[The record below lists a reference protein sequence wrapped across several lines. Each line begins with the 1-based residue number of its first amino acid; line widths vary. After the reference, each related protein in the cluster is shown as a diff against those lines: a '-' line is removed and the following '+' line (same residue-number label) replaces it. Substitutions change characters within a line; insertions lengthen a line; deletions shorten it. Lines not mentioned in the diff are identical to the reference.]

1 MNLSRQTKESIKT
14 ALAIT
19 LSYAI
24 ALSMNWGNPH
34 WSAFAVALISLS
46 TIGQS
51 INKGAMR
58 MLGTLV
64 AAVVALFFIALF
76 PQERWQFFL
85 LLSVYIGFCT
95 YMMLGKHIQYF
106 WNMCGLV
113 CVIICIAAATT
124 AGDPFYIAILR
135 AEETGLGVLVYSLVS
150 FLIWPN
156 DSETSFKSATTRLD
170 QAKLDLYRCYLNIV
184 SGKGEASSEQAP
196 QQQIV
201 QTKAQFDQLLSA
213 AETDS
218 YAIRELRQQWRQYQ
232 HLSDRFIHAMEHWHE
247 SLHDVR
253 SLQLEKL
260 VPNLKIF
267 ERVVELRLK
276 QIMAMQSGQE
286 TTQHTEPVKL
296 TTAEDEI
303 NKLTHFDRAALS
315 FCLEQLRQIEQ
326 ISFSMMQTMREIIDP
341 SSTCDTVALQTGNQV
356 KGFIDK
362 DRLVSALRVMA
373 SMWLA
378 YLAYIYIN
386 GIPAGTTFVTISSVF
401 TMIMAGVPQ
410 APVAIFFIPV
420 AGSVLF
426 ATLVYVFLLPQMSNF
441 MELGLLLFV
450 VTFMICQLFAKPQQ
464 ALDRTFGLVMFV
476 TILGISNT
484 QTHSILGPL
493 NTALMF
499 VLVFLL
505 LSITHH
511 FPYPPYPEHAFLRL
525 LKRYFSNGRSLLK
538 ALIRKVDEP
547 EPDFSQ
553 WRFDWRIKELAMIPD
568 KLAFWAKFIKA
579 NALQGIA
586 NDDLQAI
593 VTSLKKLA
601 FHLEELFTIR
611 RQPELKPLLKA
622 LQHDAEEWKNYLIE
636 IFNSLEKDLN
646 TSDYNSCRERLDRI
660 IQNIEEAIN
669 GVMSEQGN
677 TSLIAEDYHSFY
689 RLLGAYRSVSEA
701 LLEYVALAEKID
713 SNEWREVRFA

>member
-1 MNLSRQTKESIKT
+1 MTLSLRTKESIKT

-34 WSAFAVALISLS
+34 WAAFAVALISMS

-85 LLSVYIGFCT
+85 LLSVYVSFCT

-113 CVIICIAAATT
+113 CVIICISAATT
-124 AGDPFYIAILR
+124 AGDPFYTAILR

-150 FLIWPN
+150 FLIWPS
-156 DSETSFKSATTRLD
+156 DSEASFKSSTTRLD

-184 SGKGEASSEQAP
+184 SGKGEAGSEQAP

-218 YAIRELRQQWRQYQ
+218 YAIGELRQQWRQYQ
-232 HLSDRFIHAMEHWHE
+232 HLSDRFIHAMERWHE

-253 SLQLEKL
+253 SLQLETL
-260 VPNLKIF
+260 VPNLKNF

-276 QIMAMQSGQE
+276 LIMAMQSGQE

-326 ISFSMMQTMREIIDP
+326 ISFSMMQTMREITNP
-341 SSTCDTVALQTGNQV
+341 NSTCDTVALQTGNQV

-386 GIPAGTTFVTISSVF
+386 GIPTGTLFVTISSVF
-401 TMIMAGVPQ
+401 AMIMAGVPQ

-426 ATLVYVFLLPQMSNF
+426 TILIYVFLLPQMSTF
-441 MELGLLLFV
+441 MELGLLLFFV
-450 VTFMICQLFAKPQQ
+450 AFMICQLFSKPQQ
-464 ALDRTFGLVMFV
+464 ALGRTFGLAMFAA
-476 TILGISNT
+476 ILGISNT
-484 QTHSILGPL
+484 QTHNILVPL
-493 NTALMF
+493 NMALMF

-505 LSITHH
+505 LSITRH
-511 FPYPPYPEHAFLRL
+511 FPYPPYPEHVFLRL
-525 LKRYFSNGRSLLK
+525 LKRYFANSNSLLK
-538 ALIRKVDEP
+538 TLIREVDEP
-547 EPDFSQ
+547 EPAFSH
-553 WRFDWRIKELAMIPD
+553 WRFNWQIKELAMTPD
-568 KLAFWAKFIKA
+568 KLAFWAKFIKV
-579 NALQGIA
+579 NAIQGIA
-586 NDDLQAI
+586 NEDLQAI
-593 VTSLKKLA
+593 ITSLKKLA
-601 FHLEELFTIR
+601 FHLEELLIIR

-636 IFNSLEKDLN
+636 IFNSFEKDPT
-646 TSDYNSCRERLDRI
+646 TSDFDSRHEKLDRI
-660 IQNIEEAIN
+660 VQNIEDAIN
-669 GVMSEQGN
+669 DVMLKQGN
-677 TSLIAEDYHSFY
+677 TSLTAEDYHSFY

-701 LLEYVALAEKID
+701 LLEYVTMAGKID